1 MLKVRYSAQFKRDFK
16 RAKKRGM
23 PLDELK
29 WVLAE
34 LAKEHTLP
42 PKYRDHQ
49 LTGDQKEFRECHIQP
64 DWLLIYRVQKDEL
77 VLVAQR
83 TGTHSDLFQS

>member
-1 MLKVRYSAQFKRDFK
+1 MLRVRYSAQFKRDFK
-16 RAKKRGM
+16 RVKKRGM

-29 WVLAE
+29 WVLEE
-34 LAKEHTLP
+34 LAKEHMLP

-49 LTGDQKEFRECHIQP
+49 LTGNQKEFRECHIQP
-64 DWLLIYRVQKDEL
+64 DWLHVYRVQRNEL